1 MGNYTVLTNAL
12 SERKVTAWM
21 EKFDLQRRAAQQLIG
36 LEDRQV
42 LRLTVLLLEKDR
54 DFLELIGDRRMQ
66 MHSGCAPE
74 LVVQS
79 VGLARQPM
87 IALSI

>member
-1 MGNYTVLTNAL
+1 
-12 SERKVTAWM
+12 
-21 EKFDLQRRAAQQLIG
+21 
-36 LEDRQV
+36 
-42 LRLTVLLLEKDR
+42 VLLLEKDR